1 MTALEVYN
9 SLQRLLSM
17 KASDEQIKK
26 AAFLLSSLRVPA
38 NTDPNVVS
46 SSYKLTLKD
55 VSAYALAQA
64 VENILTGQVEGM
76 SKVFMPTCAELSS
89 YCQEIESEALCK
101 AWYVHRAIENTR
113 KKALKG
119 QERGGNVI
127 PLTRTAS

>member
-1 MTALEVYN
+1 
-9 SLQRLLSM
+9 M

-46 SSYKLTLKD
+46 SSYKLTLKQ

-76 SKVFMPTCAELSS
+76 SKVFMPTCAELVS
-89 YCQEIESEALCK
+89 YCQKLESEVLSR

-113 KKALKG
+113 AKALKE
-119 QERGGNVI
+119 QEKRENVI
-127 PLTRTAS
+127 PFTKTA